1 MLRACLNS
9 YALSGDDANGGANG
23 GGGASALRSS
33 SSSLPGWPW
42 RQRDWPTTA
51 PEPAVP
57 ERQGPVPHQLQRVPE
72 LSSSSLISP
81 FSGRMP
87 CQRQAADLISRS
99 PQRRSR
105 GWEVATSIQGD
116 YLRQRHQCTPRDRV
130 PSPAQ
135 EIPLLLKN
143 PAARRFVSCIE
154 QRRTR
159 DGLSSAMAAA
169 LHGRSAAFAGFGVY
183 SHSTCFSRPRRSVR
197 HGGPRNAACDG
208 HHRLW
213 RLRRDIGR
221 RVDRVAQAKILKS
234 VQPRRQT
241 QLMCGTITVPLG
253 RYSCT

>member
-1 MLRACLNS
+1 VLRACLNS
-9 YALSGDDANGGANG
+9 YALTSGDDANGGANG
-23 GGGASALRSS
+23 GDGASALRSLS
-33 SSSLPGWPW
+33 SSSLPGSPW
-42 RQRDWPTTA
+42 RQRDWPTIA

-81 FSGRMP
+81 FGGRMP
-87 CQRQAADLISRS
+87 CQRQTADLISRS

-105 GWEVATSIQGD
+105 GWEGATSIQGD

-130 PSPAQ
+130 PYPAQ

-169 LHGRSAAFAGFGVY
+169 LHGRSGAFAGFGV
-183 SHSTCFSRPRRSVR
+183 HPRSTCFARPRRSVR
-197 HGGPRNAACDG
+197 HGGPRSAACDG
-208 HHRLW
+208 NCRLW
-213 RLRRDIGR
+213 RLRRDTGR
-221 RVDRVAQAKILKS
+221 RVDRVA
-234 VQPRRQT
+234 
-241 QLMCGTITVPLG
+241 
-253 RYSCT
+253 